1 MTYREKIAAN
11 VRAEIGRAD
20 LTQKAVSKIIGLSTA
35 AVSERLKAKVDF
47 KPEELKILA
56 DYLGIDPVIFYR
68 SQVVKQEVAP

>member
-47 KPEELKILA
+47 KPEELKTLA